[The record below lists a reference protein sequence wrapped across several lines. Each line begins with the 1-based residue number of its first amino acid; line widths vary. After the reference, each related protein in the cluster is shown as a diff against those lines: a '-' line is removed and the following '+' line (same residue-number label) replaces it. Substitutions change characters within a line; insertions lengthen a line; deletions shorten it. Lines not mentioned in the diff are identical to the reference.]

1 MENNAEKRVLCQIE
15 DGVALLTLNRPDA
28 LNALNAALLAELDMA
43 LTDLEENEEVGA
55 LVITGAGDRAFV
67 AGADIKEMADLSVA
81 EAKEFSLRGQRVFE
95 KIETLRKPV
104 IAAVNG
110 HALGG
115 GCELAMSCDIRIAS
129 SKASFGQPELNLGV
143 IPGFGGT
150 QRLPRLI
157 GKGPGMYMLLTCC
170 RIKADEALRLGLVSE
185 VVEPDALASR
195 AQELARQIAS
205 YPASTINAC
214 KQAVNRGLSATQ
226 AEGCAAEA
234 DLFALCFTDGEQA
247 RRMKAFANK

>member
-1 MENNAEKRVLCQIE
+1 MENKREKLVLCQIK
-15 DGVALLTLNRPDA
+15 DGVALLTLNRPAA
-28 LNALNAALLAELDMA
+28 LNALNVALLEELDGT
-43 LTDLEENEEVGA
+43 LTDLETKEEVSA
-55 LVITGAGDRAFV
+55 LVITGTGDRAFV
-67 AGADIKEMADLSVA
+67 AGADIKEMADLSPA
-81 EAKEFSLRGQRVFE
+81 EAKKFSLMGQRIFQ
-95 KIETLRKPV
+95 KIESLKKPV

-157 GKGPGMYMLLTCC
+157 GKGPGMYMLLTGN
-170 RIKADEALRLGLVSE
+170 RIKADEALRMGLVSE
-185 VVEPDALASR
+185 VMEPDLLLAR

-205 YPASTINAC
+205 SPASTITTC

-234 DLFALCFTDGEQA
+234 DLFALCFTDSEQA